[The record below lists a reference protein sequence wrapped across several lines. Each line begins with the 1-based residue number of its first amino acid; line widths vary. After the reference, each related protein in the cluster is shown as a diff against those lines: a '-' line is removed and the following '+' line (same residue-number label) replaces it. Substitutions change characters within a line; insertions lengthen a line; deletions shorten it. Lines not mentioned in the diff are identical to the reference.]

1 MGNVNGEWIIFGV
14 KASNPGCIHS
24 SDEAIDYVNKIGFL
38 PLFANSVPGFSLE
51 EHTVAR
57 YWWSDN
63 EEKDPWQWRVA
74 IAASEKVAYGKFF
87 AGKAG
92 FISLEWFP
100 YFANYRRDGYD
111 FDSLWEDGLAKRR
124 EKQIMDCFADRD
136 SYFSYELKSKVAHSS
151 KEKNAFEPVINELQ
165 RKTYL
170 VTRDFRQKLNKS
182 GEPYGWHIAVYS
194 PPEAIWGY
202 DAVTSAYKEEPEVS
216 RQRIYDRIREV
227 CSGADITDEMIK
239 KIV

>member
-1 MGNVNGEWIIFGV
+1 MGNESGTWIMYGV
-14 KASNPGCIHS
+14 DWNDPECIHTVQ
-24 SDEAIDYVNKIGFL
+24 EAIDYINDIGFL
-38 PLFANSVPGFSLE
+38 PLFKNDIPGFSLE
-51 EHTVAR
+51 ERTVPE
-57 YWWSDN
+57 YWWCG
-63 EEKDPWQWRVA
+63 DPEVDSWEWREI
-74 IAASEKVAYGKFF
+74 IARSGEIAYGKFF

-136 SYFSYELKSKVAHSS
+136 SYFSYELKSRVAHSS

-216 RQRIYDRIREV
+216 RQRIYDRIREMFP
-227 CSGADITDEMIK
+227 GAGISDEMIR
-239 KIV
+239 KII